1 MPVGGAEWYKEQPS
15 NRNFLNPIGY
25 LLKLE
30 KFEGVDFFCQGANVP
45 DISMPSI
52 EVGSPFRS
60 LPIVPGGGVSF
71 GDFSV
76 RFIVDEDL
84 KNYYSIHSWMRDNG
98 NADQMA
104 RTTPEKDIYTD
115 GQLHIVTSQYNP
127 AFVVEFRSLFPVSL
141 TNLQF
146 DATISD
152 VEYITAEVTFKH
164 QQFFIRDK
172 SMLSLIHI

>member
-1 MPVGGAEWYKEQPS
+1 MSAEWYKEQPS

-30 KFEGVDFFCQGANVP
+30 KFEGVDFFCQSVNIP
-45 DISMPSI
+45 DVSMPTT
-52 EVGSPFRS
+52 EVASPFRN
-60 LPIVPGGGVSF
+60 LPIIPGGGVTF

-98 NADQMA
+98 NADQMQ
-104 RTTPEKDIYTD
+104 RDTDKSDIYTN

-127 AFVVEFRSLFPVSL
+127 AFVVDFQQLFPVALSA
-141 TNLQF
+141 LQF

-164 QQFFIRDK
+164 QQFFLRDK
-172 SMLSLIHI
+172 NLKPL

>member
-1 MPVGGAEWYKEQPS
+1 MSAEWYKEQPK

-30 KFEGVDFFCQGANVP
+30 KFEGVDFFCQTANVP
-45 DISMPSI
+45 DVQMPTT
-52 EVGSPFRS
+52 EVASPFRN
-60 LPIVPGGGVSF
+60 LPIIPGGGVTF

-84 KNYYSIHSWMRDNG
+84 VNYNAVHKWIRDVG

-104 RTTPEKDIYTD
+104 RTTPEADILTN

-127 AFVVEFRSLFPVSL
+127 AFIVEFRDIFPVSL
-141 TNLQF
+141 SGLQF
-146 DATISD
+146 DATMTD
-152 VEYITAEVTFKH
+152 VEYITAEVVFKH
-164 QQFFIRDK
+164 QQFFLRDK
-172 SMLSLIHI
+172 SLQPL

>member
-1 MPVGGAEWYKEQPS
+1 MSAKWYKEQPR

-30 KFEGVDFFCQGANVP
+30 KFEGVDFFCQTANVP
-45 DISMPSI
+45 DLTMPTT
-52 EVGSPFRS
+52 EVASPFRN
-60 LPIVPGGGVSF
+60 LPIIPGGGVTF

-84 KNYYSIHSWMRDNG
+84 VNYNAVHSWIRDVG

-104 RTTPEKDIYTD
+104 RTTAQDDMYTG

-127 AFVVEFRSLFPVSL
+127 AFIVEFQNLFPVSL
-141 TNLQF
+141 SGLQF
-146 DATISD
+146 DATITD
-152 VEYITAEVTFKH
+152 AEYITAEVVFKH
-164 QQFFIRDK
+164 QQFFLRDK
-172 SMLSLIHI
+172 SLQPL

>member
-1 MPVGGAEWYKEQPS
+1 MSADWYKEQPT

-30 KFEGVDFFCQGANVP
+30 KFEGVDFFCQRANVP
-45 DISMPSI
+45 DVTMPTT
-52 EVGSPFRS
+52 EVASPFRN
-60 LPIVPGGGVSF
+60 LPIVPSGGVTF

-76 RFIVDEDL
+76 SFIVDEDL
-84 KNYYSIHSWMRDNG
+84 INYNSIHKWIRDVG
-98 NADQMA
+98 NADQMS
-104 RTTPEKDIYTD
+104 RTTPEDDIYTL

-127 AFVVEFRSLFPVSL
+127 AFVVEFQNIFPVAL

-146 DATISD
+146 DATITD

-164 QQFFIRDK
+164 QRFFIRDK
-172 SMLSLIHI
+172 NLQSL

>member
-1 MPVGGAEWYKEQPS
+1 MPTT
-15 NRNFLNPIGY
+15 
-25 LLKLE
+25 
-30 KFEGVDFFCQGANVP
+30 
-45 DISMPSI
+45 
-52 EVGSPFRS
+52 EVASPFRN
-60 LPIVPGGGVSF
+60 LPIIPGGGVSF

-84 KNYYSIHSWMRDNG
+84 KNYMSIHKWMRDVG
-98 NADQMA
+98 NADQMQ
-104 RTTPEKDIYTD
+104 RTTAKNDMLTL
-115 GQLHIVTSQYNP
+115 GQLHIVTSQFNP
-127 AFVVEFRSLFPVSL
+127 AFVVEFRDIFPVSL

-172 SMLSLIHI
+172 NLQPL

>member
-1 MPVGGAEWYKEQPS
+1 MSAEWYKEQPS

-30 KFEGVDFFCQGANVP
+30 KFEGVDFFCQTANVP
-45 DISMPSI
+45 DVTMPTT
-52 EVGSPFRS
+52 EVASRFRN
-60 LPIVPGGGVSF
+60 LPVVPGGGVTF

-84 KNYYSIHSWMRDNG
+84 KNYNSIYKWIRDNG
-98 NADQMA
+98 NADEMPRA
-104 RTTPEKDIYTD
+104 TAEDDILTN

-127 AFVVEFRSLFPVSL
+127 AFIVDFKDIFPVSL
-141 TNLQF
+141 SGLQF
-146 DATISD
+146 DATITD

-164 QQFFIRDK
+164 QQFFIHDK
-172 SMLSLIHI
+172 NNKPI

>member
-1 MPVGGAEWYKEQPS
+1 MPVGGAKWYKEQPS
-15 NRNFLNPIGY
+15 NRNFLNPIGF

-30 KFEGVDFFCQGANVP
+30 KFEGTDFFCQSANLP
-45 DISMPSI
+45 DIQMPAI

-60 LPIVPGGGVSF
+60 LPIIPGGGVSF
-71 GDFSV
+71 GDLTVS
-76 RFIVDEDL
+76 FIVDEDL
-84 KNYYSIHSWMRDNG
+84 KNYYSIHKWMRDNG

-104 RTTPEKDIYTD
+104 RTTPEKDIYTN
-115 GQLHIVTSQYNP
+115 GLLHIVTSAYNP
-127 AFVVEFRSLFPVSL
+127 AFVVEFRDLFPVSL

-146 DATISD
+146 DATIGD

-172 SMLSLIHI
+172 DMKAL

>member
-1 MPVGGAEWYKEQPS
+1 MSAQWYKEQPT
-15 NRNFLNPIGY
+15 NRNFLNPIGF

-30 KFEGVDFFCQGANVP
+30 KFDGVDFFCQNANVP
-45 DISMPSI
+45 DIQMPVT
-52 EVGSPFRS
+52 EVPSPFRNI
-60 LPIVPGGGVSF
+60 PIIPGGGVAF

-76 RFIVDEDL
+76 TFIVDEDL
-84 KNYYSIHSWMRDNG
+84 KNYNSIYKWIRDNG

-104 RTTPEKDIYTD
+104 RETPEKDILTN

-127 AFVVEFRSLFPVSL
+127 AFIVEFKDIFPVSL

-172 SMLSLIHI
+172 NLKPL

>member
-45 DISMPSI
+45 DINMPSI
-52 EVGSPFRS
+52 DVSSPFRS
-60 LPIVPGGGVSF
+60 LPIIPGGGVSF
-71 GDFSV
+71 GDFTV

-84 KNYYSIHSWMRDNG
+84 VNYNSIHKWMRDNG

-104 RTTPEKDIYTD
+104 RQTPEKDIYTN
-115 GQLHIVTSQYNP
+115 GQLHIVTSSYNP
-127 AFVVEFRSLFPVSL
+127 AFVVEFKDLFPVSL

-152 VEYITAEVTFKH
+152 VEYITAEVVFKH

-172 SMLSLIHI
+172 NFRTL

>member
-1 MPVGGAEWYKEQPS
+1 MSAEWYKEQPT

-30 KFEGVDFFCQGANVP
+30 KFEGVDFFCQTANVP
-45 DISMPSI
+45 DVQMPTT
-52 EVGSPFRS
+52 EVASPFRN
-60 LPIVPGGGVSF
+60 LPIIPGGGVTF

-84 KNYYSIHSWMRDNG
+84 VNYNAVHTWIRDVG

-104 RTTPEKDIYTD
+104 RTTPEENILTN

-127 AFVVEFRSLFPVSL
+127 AFIVEFRDIFPVSL
-141 TNLQF
+141 SGLQF
-146 DATISD
+146 DATMTD
-152 VEYITAEVTFKH
+152 VEYITAEVVFKH
-164 QQFFIRDK
+164 QQFFLRDK
-172 SMLSLIHI
+172 SLQPL

>member
-1 MPVGGAEWYKEQPS
+1 MSAEWYKEQPS

-30 KFEGVDFFCQGANVP
+30 KFEGVDFFCQAANVP
-45 DISMPSI
+45 DVSMSTV
-52 EVGSPFRS
+52 EVASPFRN
-60 LPIVPGGGVSF
+60 LPIVPGGGVTF
-71 GDFSV
+71 GDFTV

-84 KNYYSIHSWMRDNG
+84 KNYYSIHSWMRDCG

-104 RTTPEKDIYTD
+104 RTTAENDIYTN
-115 GQLHIVTSQYNP
+115 GQLHIVTNQYNP
-127 AFVVEFRSLFPVSL
+127 AFIVEYRNLFPVAL

-146 DATISD
+146 DATMND

-164 QQFFIRDK
+164 QQFFILDTN
-172 SMLSLIHI
+172 LQPL

>member
-1 MPVGGAEWYKEQPS
+1 MSAEWYKEQPT

-30 KFEGVDFFCQGANVP
+30 KFEGVDFFCQTANIP
-45 DISMPSI
+45 DVSMPVT
-52 EVGSPFRS
+52 EVASPFRN
-60 LPIVPGGGVSF
+60 LPIIPIGGVTF

-84 KNYYSIHSWMRDNG
+84 VNYNSIYKWIRDNG
-98 NADQMA
+98 NADQMQ
-104 RTTPEKDIYTD
+104 RTTKESEIYTN
-115 GQLHIVTSQYNP
+115 GQLNIVTSQYNP
-127 AFVVEFRSLFPVSL
+127 AFVIDYRDIFPVSL
-141 TNLQF
+141 SGLQF
-146 DATISD
+146 DATMTD

-172 SMLSLIHI
+172 QFKTL

>member
-1 MPVGGAEWYKEQPS
+1 MSADWYKEQPT

-30 KFEGVDFFCQGANVP
+30 KFEGVDFFCQTANIP
-45 DISMPSI
+45 DVSMPTT
-52 EVGSPFRS
+52 EVSSPFRN
-60 LPIVPGGGVSF
+60 LPIIPSGGVTF

-84 KNYYSIHSWMRDNG
+84 VNYNSIHAWMRDNG

-104 RTTPEKDIYTD
+104 RTTAEADIYTN
-115 GQLHIVTSQYNP
+115 GQLHIVTSAYNP
-127 AFVVEFRSLFPVSL
+127 AFIVEFRDIFPVSL
-141 TNLQF
+141 SGLQF
-146 DATISD
+146 DATMTD

-164 QQFFIRDK
+164 QQFFLRNK
-172 SMLSLIHI
+172 NLQPL

>member
-1 MPVGGAEWYKEQPS
+1 MSAEWYKEQPS

-30 KFEGVDFFCQGANVP
+30 KFEGVDFFCQAANVP
-45 DISMPSI
+45 DVNMPTT
-52 EVGSPFRS
+52 EVASPFRN
-60 LPIVPGGGVSF
+60 LPIIPGGGVSF

-84 KNYYSIHSWMRDNG
+84 KNYYSIHKWMRDVG
-98 NADQMA
+98 NADQMQ
-104 RTTPEKDIYTD
+104 RTTAKDDMLTI
-115 GQLHIVTSQYNP
+115 GQLHIVTSQFNP
-127 AFVVEFRSLFPVSL
+127 AFVVEFRDIFPVSL
-141 TNLQF
+141 SNLQF

-172 SMLSLIHI
+172 NLQPL

>member
-45 DISMPSI
+45 DINMPSI
-52 EVGSPFRS
+52 DVSSPFRS
-60 LPIVPGGGVSF
+60 LPIIPGGGVSF
-71 GDFSV
+71 GDFTV

-104 RTTPEKDIYTD
+104 RNTPEKDIYTD

-127 AFVVEFRSLFPVSL
+127 AFVVEFRDLFPVSL

-146 DATISD
+146 DATIGD
-152 VEYITAEVTFKH
+152 VEYITANVTFKH
-164 QQFFIRDK
+164 QQFFLRDK
-172 SMLSLIHI
+172 TFKQI

>member
-1 MPVGGAEWYKEQPS
+1 MSAEWYKEQPS
-15 NRNFLNPIGY
+15 NRNFLSPIGY

-30 KFEGVDFFCQGANVP
+30 KFEGVDFFCQSVNIP
-45 DISMPSI
+45 DVSMPTT
-52 EVGSPFRS
+52 EVASPFRN
-60 LPIVPGGGVSF
+60 LPIIPGGGVTF

-98 NADQMA
+98 NADQMQ
-104 RTTPEKDIYTD
+104 RDTDKSDIYTN

-127 AFVVEFRSLFPVSL
+127 AFVVDFQQLFPVALSA
-141 TNLQF
+141 LQF

-164 QQFFIRDK
+164 QQFFIRNK
-172 SMLSLIHI
+172 EMQPL

>member
-45 DISMPSI
+45 DINMPSI
-52 EVGSPFRS
+52 DVSSPFRS
-60 LPIVPGGGVSF
+60 LPIIPGGGVSF
-71 GDFSV
+71 GDFTV

-104 RTTPEKDIYTD
+104 RQTPEKDIYTD

-127 AFVVEFRSLFPVSL
+127 AFVVEFRDLFPVSL

-152 VEYITAEVTFKH
+152 VEYITAEVVFKH
-164 QQFFIRDK
+164 QQFFIRNKD
-172 SMLSLIHI
+172 MRPL

>member
-1 MPVGGAEWYKEQPS
+1 MSAQWYKEQPS
-15 NRNFLNPIGY
+15 TRNFLNRIGY

-45 DISMPSI
+45 DINMPSI
-52 EVGSPFRS
+52 DVSSPFRS
-60 LPIVPGGGVSF
+60 LPIIPGGGVSF
-71 GDFSV
+71 GDFTV

-104 RTTPEKDIYTD
+104 RSTPEKDIYTD

-127 AFVVEFRSLFPVSL
+127 AFVVEFRDLFPVSL

-172 SMLSLIHI
+172 DMKAL

>member
-45 DISMPSI
+45 DINMPSI
-52 EVGSPFRS
+52 DVSSPFRS
-60 LPIVPGGGVSF
+60 LPIIPGGGVSF
-71 GDFSV
+71 GDFTV

-104 RTTPEKDIYTD
+104 RQIPENDIYTD

-127 AFVVEFRSLFPVSL
+127 AFVVEFRDLFPVSL

-172 SMLSLIHI
+172 SMRPL

>member
-1 MPVGGAEWYKEQPS
+1 MSADWYKEQPS

-45 DISMPSI
+45 DVNMPSI
-52 EVGSPFRS
+52 DVASPFRN
-60 LPIVPGGGVSF
+60 LPIVPGGGVTF

-84 KNYYSIHSWMRDNG
+84 VNYNSLHKWMRDNG
-98 NADQMA
+98 NADKMA

-127 AFVVEFRSLFPVSL
+127 AFVVDFKSLFPVSL
-141 TNLQF
+141 SNLQF

-152 VEYITAEVTFKH
+152 VEYITAEVVFKH

-172 SMLSLIHI
+172 HMRPL